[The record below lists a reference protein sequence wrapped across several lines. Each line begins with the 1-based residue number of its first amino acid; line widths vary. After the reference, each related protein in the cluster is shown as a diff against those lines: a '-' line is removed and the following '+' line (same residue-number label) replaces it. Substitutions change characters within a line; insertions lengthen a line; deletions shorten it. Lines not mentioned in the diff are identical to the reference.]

1 MLTIILLFL
10 KNISSLDAAPS
21 LHFSQYGSSRGS
33 SRSGSPAREVG
44 CELPVYRV
52 VMLGSQGVGKS
63 AICSQLLS
71 SDHVNTYE
79 SVGKYLITA

>member
-1 MLTIILLFL
+1 MN
-10 KNISSLDAAPS
+10 NIFSLEAAQSPH
-21 LHFSQYGSSRGS
+21 LSQYGSSRGSRGS

-44 CELPVYRV
+44 CDLPVYRV